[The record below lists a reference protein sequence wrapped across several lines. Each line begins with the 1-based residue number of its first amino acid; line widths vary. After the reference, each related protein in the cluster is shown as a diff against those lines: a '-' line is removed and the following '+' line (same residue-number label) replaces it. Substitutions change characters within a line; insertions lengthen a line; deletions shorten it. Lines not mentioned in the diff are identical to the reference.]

1 MRFGNRNGIV
11 RLGAAYFD
19 EDGAHDAKL
28 MMRLST
34 LSADE
39 SWQDDG
45 LARILPSLLRYRLL
59 AKTHGPCQNCKQE
72 NAALPR
78 NPVVLLQ

>member
-1 MRFGNRNGIV
+1 MRVGNRGGIA

-34 LSADE
+34 LTLSIISE
-39 SWQDDG
+39 
-45 LARILPSLLRYRLL
+45 
-59 AKTHGPCQNCKQE
+59 KT
-72 NAALPR
+72 
-78 NPVVLLQ
+78 